1 MAACGQGK
9 GAQQVTERRVA
20 GGKTSLGAAG
30 TEGGQPGASNPSFK
44 QDVGC
49 ATVIYSFHLFYVS

>member
-1 MAACGQGK
+1 MGRGRGTAG
-9 GAQQVTERRVA
+9 RRAA

-30 TEGGQPGASNPSFK
+30 TEGEQPGASNPSFK

-49 ATVIYSFHLFYVS
+49 ATAIYSFDLLFYVS